1 MIPQSFIQELL
12 NRVDIV
18 GVVERYVPLKKA
30 GANYAA
36 CCPFHNEK
44 SPSFTVSPT
53 KQFYHCFGC
62 GAHGS
67 AIGFLMEYQGIGFV
81 DAVEELAKSVGL
93 TVPREVRSG
102 DGGARAG
109 EARPAPSANLYGVMQ
124 QALRYYRNEL
134 KQSERAVAYLKQRGL
149 TGEIA
154 ARFGIGYAPD
164 GWQNLEAVFPD
175 YAESKALAEAGL
187 VIDNE
192 KGRRYDRFRDRVMF
206 PILDQRGNVIAFG
219 GRVLDKGEPKY
230 LNSPETP
237 LFQKGH
243 ELYGLVQARKGIREA
258 GRVLVV
264 EGYMDVVALAQHG
277 VDYAVATLGTATT
290 PYHVQRL
297 LRLADRIVYCFDG
310 DAAGRRAAWRALE
323 NSLPVLTDGAELS
336 FLFLPEGED
345 PDSYIRAHG
354 KAGFEALLGG
364 ALTLS
369 QFLFKELTARGELQ
383 TEEGRARLVQAAKP
397 LIEKVTAP
405 ALSLLLKKRLAE
417 LAGLTPGEV
426 DGLLPQAPAP
436 AEARP
441 KARPR
446 KAPSLG
452 RRLLQMLIAQP
463 ALGHGAVWEAEGAEG
478 RELRAVA
485 AVLAYLAENPHV
497 QNGATLLEA
506 FRGTPEGALMEAVG
520 GEVLEWDEGF
530 DLAQEFAGALA
541 QWREAARQKRIAGL
555 LDLARTQSLSA
566 EQKQL
571 LARELT
577 ASKVP

>member
-18 GVVERYVPLKKA
+18 DVVERYVPLKKA

-67 AIGFLMEYQGIGFV
+67 AIGFIMEYQGIGFV

-93 TVPREVRSG
+93 TVPRETREG
-102 DGGARAG
+102 AGGAGETRA
-109 EARPAPSANLYGVMQ
+109 APSANLYGVMQ
-124 QALRYYRNEL
+124 QALRYYRSAL
-134 KQSERAVAYLKQRGL
+134 KQSERAIAYLKQRGL

-243 ELYGLVQARKGIREA
+243 EIYGLVQARKAIREL

-290 PYHVQRL
+290 PHHVQRL

-310 DAAGRRAAWRALE
+310 DEAGRRAAWRALE

-345 PDSYIRAHG
+345 PDSYIRRHG
-354 KAGFEALLGG
+354 KAGFEALLGQ

-369 QFLFKELTARGELQ
+369 QFLFKELTARGDLQ
-383 TEEGRARLVQAAKP
+383 TEEGRARLVQTAKP
-397 LIEKVTAP
+397 LIEKVAAP

-426 DGLLPQAPAP
+426 DSLLPQAPAP
-436 AEARP
+436 TQARP

-463 ALGHGAVWEAEGAEG
+463 SLAQGAAWDAEGADG
-478 RELRAVA
+478 GELRVVA
-485 AVLAYLAENPHV
+485 AVLAYLARNPHV
-497 QNGATLLEA
+497 QNGAALLEA
-506 FRGTPEGALMEAVG
+506 FRGTPEGALIEEAG
-520 GEVLEWDEGF
+520 AEVLEWDEGF

-541 QWREAARQKRIAGL
+541 QLRAAARQKRIAGL
-555 LDLARTQSLSA
+555 LALDRSQGLSP

-571 LARELT
+571 LVRELT
-577 ASKVP
+577 ATKAP

>member
-18 GVVERYVPLKKA
+18 DVVERYVPLKKA

-62 GAHGS
+62 GAHGT
-67 AIGFLMEYQGIGFV
+67 AIGFVMEYQGVGFV
-81 DAVEELAKSVGL
+81 DAVEELAKSIGL
-93 TVPREVRSG
+93 TVPKESRG
-102 DGGARAG
+102 DAAEMRGA
-109 EARPAPSANLYGVMQ
+109 PASANLYGVMQ
-124 QALRYYRNEL
+124 QALRYYRSEL
-134 KQSERAVAYLKQRGL
+134 KNSDTAVAYLKQRGL

-219 GRVLDKGEPKY
+219 GRVIAAGEPKY

-243 ELYGLVQARKGIREA
+243 ELYGLVQARKAIREK
-258 GRVLVV
+258 GRILVV

-310 DAAGRRAAWRALE
+310 DEAGRRAAWRALE
-323 NSLPVLTDGAELS
+323 NSLSALTDGAELS

-345 PDSYIRAHG
+345 PDSYIRSHG
-354 KAGFEALLGG
+354 KAGFEALLGE

-369 QFLFKELTARGELQ
+369 QFLFKELTARGDIQ
-383 TEEGRARLVQAAKP
+383 SEEGRARLVQSAKP
-397 LIEKVTAP
+397 LIEKVSAP

-417 LAGLTPGEV
+417 LTGLTAGEV
-426 DGLLPQAPAP
+426 DSLVPQVAPQSP
-436 AEARP
+436 SRP

-446 KAPSLG
+446 KAPS
-452 RRLLQMLIAQP
+452 RDRQLLRMLIANP
-463 ALGHGAVWEAEGAEG
+463 GLGRGVTWEADSGEGNEG
-478 RELRAVA
+478 RAVA
-485 AVLAYLAENPHV
+485 AVLAYIAGNPHV
-497 QNGATLLEA
+497 DKGAMLLEA
-506 FRGTPEGALMEAVG
+506 FRGSSESSLLEEAAA
-520 GEVLEWDEGF
+520 EVLEWDEGF

-541 QWREAARQKRIAGL
+541 QLREAARKKRIDSLLALDRSQGL
-555 LDLARTQSLSA
+555 TA

-571 LARELT
+571 LVREL
-577 ASKVP
+577 AANRPS

>member
-18 GVVERYVPLKKA
+18 DVVERYVPLKKA

-62 GAHGS
+62 GAHGT
-67 AIGFLMEYQGIGFV
+67 AIGFVMEYQGIGFV
-81 DAVEELAKSVGL
+81 DAVEELAKSIGL
-93 TVPREVRSG
+93 AVPKESRG
-102 DGGARAG
+102 DAAGGRG
-109 EARPAPSANLYGVMQ
+109 EPASASLYGVMQ
-124 QALRYYRNEL
+124 QALRYYRAEL
-134 KQSERAVAYLKQRGL
+134 KNSDKAVAYLKQRGL

-164 GWQNLEAVFPD
+164 GWQNLDAVFPD
-175 YAESKALAEAGL
+175 YAESRALAEAGL

-192 KGRRYDRFRDRVMF
+192 SGRRYDRFRDRVMF

-219 GRVLDKGEPKY
+219 GRVIGAGEPKY

-243 ELYGLVQARKGIREA
+243 ELYGLVQARKAIRDQ
-258 GRVLVV
+258 GRILVV

-297 LRLADRIVYCFDG
+297 LRLADRIVFCFDG
-310 DAAGRRAAWRALE
+310 DQAGRRAAWRALE
-323 NSLPVLTDGAELS
+323 NSLSALTDGAELS

-345 PDSYIRAHG
+345 PDSYIRSHG
-354 KAGFEALLGG
+354 KAGFEALLDE

-369 QFLFKELTARGELQ
+369 QFLFKELTARGDLQ
-383 TEEGRARLVQAAKP
+383 SEEGRARLVQNAKP
-397 LIEKVTAP
+397 LIEKVPAP
-405 ALSLLLKKRLAE
+405 TLSLLLKKRLAE
-417 LAGLTPGEV
+417 LAGLTAGEV
-426 DGLLPQAPAP
+426 DSLVPQAAPAP
-436 AEARP
+436 QTRP

-452 RRLLQMLIAQP
+452 RRLLHMLIARP
-463 ALGHGAVWEAEGAEG
+463 ELGRGVSWEGDAAEDGEG
-478 RELRAVA
+478 RAVS
-485 AVLAYLAENPHV
+485 AVLDYIAGHPHV
-497 QNGATLLEA
+497 DKGSMLLEA
-506 FRGTPEGALMEAVG
+506 FRGASECVLLEEVAA
-520 GEVLEWDEGF
+520 EVLAEDMASDAGF
-530 DLAQEFAGALA
+530 DLAQEFADALT
-541 QWREAARQKRIAGL
+541 QLREAARKKRIDGL
-555 LDLARTQSLSA
+555 LALDRSQGLTA

-571 LARELT
+571 LVREL
-577 ASKVP
+577 ASSRAS

>member
-18 GVVERYVPLKKA
+18 DVVERYVPLKKA

-62 GAHGS
+62 GAHGT
-67 AIGFLMEYQGIGFV
+67 AIGFIMEYQGIGFV
-81 DAVEELAKSVGL
+81 DAVDELAKSIGL
-93 TVPREVRSG
+93 AVPQESRG
-102 DGGARAG
+102 DALGGRG
-109 EARPAPSANLYGVMQ
+109 EAASASLYGVMQ
-124 QALRYYRNEL
+124 QALRYYRAEL
-134 KQSERAVAYLKQRGL
+134 KNSDKAVAYLKQRGL
-149 TGEIA
+149 TGEVA

-164 GWQNLEAVFPD
+164 GWQNLEVVFPD

-219 GRVLDKGEPKY
+219 GRVIGAGEPKY

-243 ELYGLVQARKGIREA
+243 ELYGLTQARKAIRDK
-258 GRVLVV
+258 GRILVV

-277 VDYAVATLGTATT
+277 VEYAVATLGTATT

-297 LRLADRIVYCFDG
+297 LRLADRIVFCFDG
-310 DAAGRRAAWRALE
+310 DEAGRRAAWRALE
-323 NSLPVLTDGAELS
+323 NSLAALTDGAELS

-345 PDSYIRAHG
+345 PDSYIRSHG
-354 KAGFEALLGG
+354 KAGFEALLEE

-369 QFLFKELTARGELQ
+369 QFLFKELTRRGDIQ
-383 TEEGRARLVQAAKP
+383 TEEGRARLVQNAKP
-397 LIEKVTAP
+397 LIEKVPAP
-405 ALSLLLKKRLAE
+405 TLSLLLKKRLAE
-417 LAGLTPGEV
+417 LAGLTTGEV
-426 DGLLPQAPAP
+426 DSLVPQTPP
-436 AEARP
+436 EARSRP

-452 RRLLQMLIAQP
+452 RRLLQMLVANP
-463 ALGHGAVWEAEGAEG
+463 ELGRNTAWEASAEESG
-478 RELRAVA
+478 ELRAVA
-485 AVLAYLAENPHV
+485 AALAFIARNPHMET
-497 QNGATLLEA
+497 GAALLEA
-506 FRGTPEGALMEAVG
+506 FRGTPEGALLEEVSA
-520 GEVLEWDEGF
+520 EVLEWEEGF
-530 DLAQEFAGALA
+530 DLAQEFSGAMDQL
-541 QWREAARQKRIAGL
+541 REAARQKRIAGL
-555 LDLARTQSLSA
+555 LDLARTQTLSP

-571 LARELT
+571 LARELAAT
-577 ASKVP
+577 RAS